1 MIDRLIHHVDTA
13 YRWLCQQRKHFPAN
27 SDVWDLRFHWAQI
40 RPDLIAQLRGNRYLF
55 SPLQQV
61 IKQDGEYIHLWASQD
76 SIVLKALTLVLADL
90 LPASRLC
97 THLKGH
103 GGAKQTVNTIYQELS
118 GNAFVFRTDVKSYY
132 QSINHERLLDRL
144 EKHIDDKIVINL
156 LGQYLKRSVD
166 KGGVFLTHRQG
177 ISSGCPLS
185 PLIGSFFLYELDQAM
200 EQQPLFYRRYM
211 DDIIVLASTRWKL
224 RKAIRSV
231 SQVFERLGLE
241 QHPDKTFI
249 GRIEKGFDFLGYQFG
264 EGKLTVS
271 ARTHQNH
278 IRRYTRLYEQ
288 KLRQRS
294 SREDILAC
302 LERYRRRWIQWAFA
316 GLPPSTLHVDLL
328 HDLQGFTMN
337 SAIQSQPQK
346 TERQQR

>member
-1 MIDRLIHHVDTA
+1 
-13 YRWLCQQRKHFPAN
+13 
-27 SDVWDLRFHWAQI
+27 
-40 RPDLIAQLRGNRYLF
+40 
-55 SPLQQV
+55 
-61 IKQDGEYIHLWASQD
+61 
-76 SIVLKALTLVLADL
+76 
-90 LPASRLC
+90 
-97 THLKGH
+97 
-103 GGAKQTVNTIYQELS
+103 
-118 GNAFVFRTDVKSYY
+118 
-132 QSINHERLLDRL
+132 
-144 EKHIDDKIVINL
+144 
-156 LGQYLKRSVD
+156 
-166 KGGVFLTHRQG
+166 
-177 ISSGCPLS
+177 
-185 PLIGSFFLYELDQAM
+185 M
-200 EQQPLFYRRYM
+200 EQQPLCYRRYM

-288 KLRQRS
+288 KLRQCS

-328 HDLQGFTMN
+328 HDLQGFTIN
-337 SAIQSQPQK
+337 SALQSQPHK
-346 TERQQR
+346 T